1 MLAMGGGKGQG
12 SLGFVYESPNDDY
25 DWAGVAEVQPVEAIA
40 VAVAG
45 LGESGENKQVPTV
58 KLIASLTRRKTCARR
73 PRMVGHPER
82 DRSV

>member
-1 MLAMGGGKGQG
+1 MGGGEGRS
-12 SLGFVYESPNDDY
+12 SLGSVYQSPNDDY

-40 VAVAG
+40 VAAAG
-45 LGESGENKQVPTV
+45 LSEKGENKQVPTV
-58 KLIASLTRRKTCARR
+58 KLLASLTRRRTCARH